1 MLLGMCFPI
10 GVRLIEELST
20 KQSHQWAE
28 RSGDQPHSVSGKI
41 EQGVSP
47 TSSSGEITRGQSHSV
62 SGDETPCRRLGVG
75 VNGAFS
81 VLASIVAVAISM
93 WIGIDV
99 NFWIA
104 AAIYLALVL
113 PLRVLGR

>member
-1 MLLGMCFPI
+1 M
-10 GVRLIEELST
+10 VA
-20 KQSHQWAE
+20 WAW
-28 RSGDQPHSVSGKI
+28 
-41 EQGVSP
+41 
-47 TSSSGEITRGQSHSV
+47 
-62 SGDETPCRRLGVG
+62 G

-113 PLRVLGR
+113 PLRVLARGR

>member
-10 GVRLIEELST
+10 GVRLIEEP
-20 KQSHQWAE
+20 A
-28 RSGDQPHSVSGKI
+28 
-41 EQGVSP
+41 
-47 TSSSGEITRGQSHSV
+47 TRGQSDFV
-62 SGDETPCRRLGVG
+62 SGDRPQVLAWAWG

-93 WIGIDV
+93 WIEIDA

-104 AAIYLALVL
+104 
-113 PLRVLGR
+113 G